1 MYLKFIVSV
10 RALNVG
16 SGCLTR
22 IFFGNFERF
31 CHEFPRLEAIVG
43 YFHKLR
49 LSSAPTSALSVFPK
63 RNTVHTR
70 PVYVFALPRRK
81 SRAFQSKMF
90 HSRGTVA
97 HVKTRSEVSHEL
109 KMEKK
114 STYDRYRTISEK
126 RTFGSIYTFVSIFS
140 FPLSH
145 IFFETERMLRISW
158 SSPIFI
164 FNKIIFYRG
173 KKVVSKFHPK

>member
-49 LSSAPTSALSVFPK
+49 LSSVPTSALSVFPK

-109 KMEKK
+109 KMEKLFD
-114 STYDRYRTISEK
+114 TRETNVW
-126 RTFGSIYTFVSIFS
+126 IYIYIC
-140 FPLSH
+140 LD
-145 IFFETERMLRISW
+145 
-158 SSPIFI
+158 IFI
-164 FNKIIFYRG
+164 SLVTYIFWNRANAKNILILANLYFQQNNIL
-173 KKVVSKFHPK
+173 SW

>member
-49 LSSAPTSALSVFPK
+49 LSSVPTSALSVFPK

-109 KMEKK
+109 KMEKLFDIRE
-114 STYDRYRTISEK
+114 TNVW
-126 RTFGSIYTFVSIFS
+126 IYIYIC
-140 FPLSH
+140 LD
-145 IFFETERMLRISW
+145 
-158 SSPIFI
+158 IFI
-164 FNKIIFYRG
+164 SLVTYIFWNRANAKNILILANLYFQQNNIL
-173 KKVVSKFHPK
+173 SW

>member
-109 KMEKK
+109 KMEKLFD
-114 STYDRYRTISEK
+114 TRETNVW
-126 RTFGSIYTFVSIFS
+126 IYIYIC
-140 FPLSH
+140 LD
-145 IFFETERMLRISW
+145 
-158 SSPIFI
+158 IFI
-164 FNKIIFYRG
+164 SLVTYIFWNRANAKNILILANLYFQQNNIL
-173 KKVVSKFHPK
+173 SW

>member
-109 KMEKK
+109 KMEKLFD
-114 STYDRYRTISEK
+114 TRE
-126 RTFGSIYTFVSIFS
+126 TFGSIYTFVSIFS

-145 IFFETERMLRISW
+145 IFFETERMLRIS
-158 SSPIFI
+158 
-164 FNKIIFYRG
+164 
-173 KKVVSKFHPK
+173 